1 MLDRGASA
9 LHSDLGHSKNVYR
22 TADSG
27 IMNTVHPALKNQR
40 HERTYLRAG
49 SGLFSLEQKPRGGT
63 TARRANDVIYAE
75 SLVGWRVT
83 VHGGTPAHLLIFGS
97 LYWI

>member
-9 LHSDLGHSKNVYR
+9 LHSDLGHRKNVYR

-27 IMNTVHPALKNQR
+27 IMNTVHPTLKNQR

-49 SGLFSLEQKPRGGT
+49 SGLFSMEQKPRGGA
-63 TARRANDVIYAE
+63 TARRANDVIYTE
-75 SLVGWRVT
+75 SLVGWRIT
-83 VHGGTPAHLLIFGS
+83 VHGRSPAPLLIFGS